1 MGSKNAIAEWV
12 VECLPGSEHFYDLF
26 CGGCAITHA
35 AMHSHKYKTF
45 HVNDVTPMGTIFKSL
60 VDGTRKVYYKW
71 VSREGFLQTDDY
83 LIKSIWSFG
92 SDCSTYL
99 YGKDIEPIKKSLHY
113 AIVEG
118 DYTLSDEI
126 GIDMRFLDGVE
137 GVYERYLDFRRKYG
151 KSAPPNSDCSI
162 WNASPELAPATPHI
176 NLQVEH
182 IARLE
187 RIKSIS
193 NPPPP
198 HTHLEATQLDYQE
211 VEIKPKST
219 VFCDIPYIS
228 THKYGC
234 TFDHDRFYSWADS
247 REHPV
252 FITEYMMPPEF
263 IPIAIRGRRGLMAA
277 NGKDGVKAEKI
288 FVQRRFA
295 NNFKRD
301 LFAEYINI

>member
-1 MGSKNAIAEWV
+1 MTRKIYGLPYMGSKNAIAEWV

-151 KSAPPNSDCSI
+151 KS
-162 WNASPELAPATPHI
+162 
-176 NLQVEH
+176 
-182 IARLE
+182 
-187 RIKSIS
+187 
-193 NPPPP
+193 PPP